1 MIISLVRYR
10 RKRDTIISFVRYG
23 EEHSSFPFWEGAG
36 AFSTILE
43 RKEGDRHWN
52 KGRWQT
58 YWNKVRWQ
66 TYWNKVRWQIY
77 WNKGRWQ
84 TYWEG
89 LENRR
94 FQDFSKK
101 KKKNVDKIIRHI
113 VIYRS
118 CLENRREHNCG
129 CSSMVECQPS
139 KLNTWVRFPS
149 PAFFAQI
156 AQSVEQRTE
165 NPRVTGSIPVLGICH
180 TCASGRV
187 VLCLLAKEKVA
198 GSIPVSR
205 SRSKSKLE
213 ASIFF

>member
-1 MIISLVRYR
+1 ML
-10 RKRDTIISFVRYG
+10 FQL
-23 EEHSSFPFWEGAG
+23 FWN
-36 AFSTILE
+36 E
-43 RKEGDRHWN
+43 RKATDIGIKEVGRHIGIKEVGRHIGIKEVDKHIGIKKGDKHIGKER
-52 KGRWQT
+52 K
-58 YWNKVRWQ
+58 
-66 TYWNKVRWQIY
+66 
-77 WNKGRWQ
+77 
-84 TYWEG
+84 
-89 LENRR
+89 NRR
-94 FQDFSKK
+94 FRDFSKK

-205 SRSKSKLE
+205 SQSKSE
-213 ASIFF
+213 DSPSIFFYSQRVDQAKPETSFITFLLSY

>member
-1 MIISLVRYR
+1 MSRMQEINIKAQGNRRKSDMIISLVRYR

-43 RKEGDRHWN
+43 RKEGDRH
-52 KGRWQT
+52 
-58 YWNKVRWQ
+58 
-66 TYWNKVRWQIY
+66 

-205 SRSKSKLE
+205 SLR
-213 ASIFF
+213 